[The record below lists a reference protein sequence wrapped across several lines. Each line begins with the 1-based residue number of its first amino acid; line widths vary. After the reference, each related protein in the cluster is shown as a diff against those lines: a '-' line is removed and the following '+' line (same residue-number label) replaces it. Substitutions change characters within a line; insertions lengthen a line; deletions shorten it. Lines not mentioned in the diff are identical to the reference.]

1 MSKRISRFL
10 TLLAVLAATM
20 TALLADNSAGVSA
33 QRAGVTTS
41 TARNAAIV
49 AATTEILKETSELRE
64 LKILRPVKSG
74 AQSRTEIERM
84 LIRNLNEQMT
94 PAEMHAMEVS
104 LRMFGLAAQDF
115 EYRPFIIKLLTEQV
129 AGYYDPRVQEFHLA
143 DWLEL
148 ESQKPVMAHELTHAL
163 QDQHFNL
170 RRFEKWPH
178 GDSDAELA
186 AHALIEGDATLAMT
200 IYMAKNPLVALA
212 FSRSL
217 STGVSTE
224 QFNQAPR
231 AMRESLIFPYMNGLE
246 WATQVYKRGGWTMVS
261 DAFTRLPL
269 STEQILHPEKYF
281 NYERPTKVVL
291 PDVSHL
297 LNAGTSGKQ
306 RTANSKQQRADSKQQ
321 PAVVTQPASF
331 NSNNRTDAH
340 QRDAESAGILPAS
353 FNSNNGTEGRQRA
366 AGSAGILPA
375 SFNSNNK
382 TEVRQRHA
390 ATASTLPVSFAQTP
404 SQRPTSQRQR
414 SAPPKQPTAN
424 RTLPPAPW
432 RRIESDVNGE
442 WGYYLILDQFLNAPA
457 ESKRAA
463 AGWAG
468 DRYALYEGPK
478 GQVFLAQVAVWDTEN
493 DAREFFDAYVK
504 RTKLRYPDAELLVT
518 TDAQTRNAAPETG
531 NSKLETRNAEPETVA
546 SYTWM
551 TSEGR
556 VIIELRGQRV
566 VIFEG
571 VPDGV
576 DSHSLTKPFWP

>member
-10 TLLAVLAATM
+10 ILLAALAATI
-20 TALLADNSAGVSA
+20 TALLANHSAGVSA

-49 AATTEILKETSELRE
+49 AATTEVLKETSELRE
-64 LKILRPVKSG
+64 LRILRPVKSG

-94 PAEMHAMEVS
+94 AAEMHAMEVS
-104 LRMFGLAAQDF
+104 LRKFGLAAKDF

-217 STGVSTE
+217 STGVATE

-231 AMRESLIFPYMNGLE
+231 AMRESLIFPYLNGME

-281 NYERPTKVVL
+281 TYEPPTKVVL
-291 PDVSHL
+291 PDVSNL
-297 LNAGTSGKQ
+297 LNAGTSSKQ
-306 RTANSKQQRADSKQQ
+306 QTANSRQQTANSKQRS
-321 PAVVTQPASF
+321 TG
-331 NSNNRTDAH
+331 T
-340 QRDAESAGILPAS
+340 AGVLPAS
-353 FNSNNGTEGRQRA
+353 FESARLAENSQRQPGTTAPLTASLKRSYGTERLQRA
-366 AGSAGILPA
+366 AASVNVLPA
-375 SFNSNNK
+375 SF
-382 TEVRQRHA
+382 V
-390 ATASTLPVSFAQTP
+390 QTP
-404 SQRPTSQRQR
+404 SQRPTPQRPR
-414 SAPPKQPTAN
+414 SASPKLPAANRPLPTAV
-424 RTLPPAPW
+424 W

-442 WGYYLILDQFLNAPA
+442 WGYYLVLDQFLNAPA
-457 ESKRAA
+457 DSKRAA

-468 DRYALYEGPK
+468 DRYALYEGPN

-504 RTKLRYPDAELLVT
+504 RTKLRYPGAELLVT
-518 TDAQTRNAAPETG
+518 TGAQTPNAAPETD
-531 NSKLETRNAEPETVA
+531 NSKLETRNSRLEIVA
-546 SYTWM
+546 SSTWM
-551 TSEGR
+551 TREGR

-566 VIFEG
+566 VILEG
-571 VPDGV
+571 IPEG
-576 DSHSLTKPFWP
+576 LEAGALLKAL